1 MNNVVQFLREVKIEM
16 GKVVWPKWDDFIGS
30 TIVSLVLIGFF
41 AVYLGLIDL
50 GFSKLAEYLFKL
62 WAELG

>member
-1 MNNVVQFLREVKIEM
+1 MNGVVQFLHEVKIEM

-30 TIVSLVLIGFF
+30 TIVSLVLIAFF
-41 AVYLGLIDL
+41 AGYLGLVDL
-50 GFSKLAEYLFKL
+50 VFSKLAEYLFKL